1 MVSAYFAQ
9 WMAMQSHPTILPNQT
24 YSIVNTIDRL
34 DTSDVISILF
44 YGSEKVAVMALYE
57 LKRRFEWEM
66 NELDEI
72 EKQRQEQ
79 ENDYCWH

>member
-24 YSIVNTIDRL
+24 YSTVNTMDRL
-34 DTSDVISILF
+34 DTSDVISVLF
-44 YGSEKVAVMALYE
+44 YGSEKIAVMALHE
-57 LKRRFEWEM
+57 LKSRFEWEM

-72 EKQRQEQ
+72 ERQRQEQ
-79 ENDYCWH
+79 DNEMHWH